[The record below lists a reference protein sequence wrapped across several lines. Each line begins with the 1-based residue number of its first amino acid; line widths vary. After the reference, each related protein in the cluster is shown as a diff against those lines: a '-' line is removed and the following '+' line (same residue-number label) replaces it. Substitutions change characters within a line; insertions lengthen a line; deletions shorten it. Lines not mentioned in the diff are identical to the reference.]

1 MTDDLKVTYRRSRPE
16 DEAELRALLHRTPL
30 PGPIRL
36 SMRKEPDFFA
46 AMAVE
51 GERTDVLVAEDVS
64 DGRLVGVGARSEK
77 PCFVNG
83 ADEPVTVGYLS
94 NLRIEAPYRGG
105 KILKAGYQQMERMH
119 REGSARVYTTTILEG
134 NIPAIK
140 ALTSGRPGLP
150 LYRDFGP
157 FHSFMLSARALP
169 VKADGPFDT
178 TDATPDDIDELI
190 RFWHTEGRRRQ
201 FFPAYRAQH
210 LAGDCAF
217 SSPPSC
223 GAATLAAATPVQ
235 GAPLRS
241 GSSTPAVSSSP
252 PSCGAATLAAATPV
266 QGAPLRSGSST
277 PAVSSSPPSCGA
289 ATLAAAMPVQGAPLR
304 SGSSTPAVS
313 SSPPSCGAATL
324 AAATPV
330 QGAPL
335 RSGSSTAA
343 VSSSPPS
350 CGGLLS
356 GLGVADIAVARDCR
370 GIAGTAA
377 LWDQTAFRQ
386 WFVEGYSGGLALAR
400 PAYNLA
406 ARLLRRPAL
415 PAPGT
420 SFAYRFLAL
429 LCIRDDRPEV
439 LRALLAHLGRRCRA
453 DRFTGL
459 VVAGCATRDPLCA
472 ALASLPHV
480 LMRSRLYVVHW
491 DDGRDAFDALDKAL
505 VPYLEVGG
513 L

>member
-1 MTDDLKVTYRRSRPE
+1 MTDDLLVTYRRARQE

-77 PCFVNG
+77 PCFVNA
-83 ADEPVTVGYLS
+83 ADAPVTVGYLS

-105 KILKAGYQQMERMH
+105 RILKAGYQQMERMH
-119 REGSARVYTTTILEG
+119 REGSARLYTTTILEG

-157 FHSFMLSARALP
+157 YHSFMLSARALP
-169 VKADGPFDT
+169 VTAHGPVET
-178 TDATPDDIDELI
+178 SDATPEDTDELV
-190 RFWHTEGRRRQ
+190 RFWHAEGRRRQ
-201 FFPAYRAQH
+201 FFPAYKARN
-210 LAGDCAF
+210 LAD
-217 SSPPSC
+217 SP
-223 GAATLAAATPVQ
+223 
-235 GAPLRS
+235 R
-241 GSSTPAVSSSP
+241 SSSP
-252 PSCGAATLAAATPV
+252 AASGAAPSLRPV
-266 QGAPLRSGSST
+266 
-277 PAVSSSPPSCGA
+277 
-289 ATLAAAMPVQGAPLR
+289 PVE
-304 SGSSTPAVS
+304 
-313 SSPPSCGAATL
+313 
-324 AAATPV
+324 
-330 QGAPL
+330 GAPL

-343 VSSSPPS
+343 GFSSPAAS
-350 CGGLLS
+350 GAGLLS
-356 GLGVADIAVARDCR
+356 GLCVGDIAVARDCR

-386 WFVEGYSGGLALAR
+386 WFVEGYSGGLALVR

-406 ARLLRRPAL
+406 ARLLRRPTL
-415 PAPGT
+415 PAPGS

-439 LRALLAHLGRRCRA
+439 LGALLAHLGRRCRA
-453 DRFTGL
+453 DGFAGL
-459 VVAGCATRDPLCA
+459 VVAGCAGRDPLRPV
-472 ALASLPHV
+472 LASLPHV

-491 DDGRDAFDALDKAL
+491 DDGKDAFDALDKDL